1 MSQLREAASPES
13 VGMSSERLG
22 WMRSL
27 MEQHVA
33 SGRSPSAVGI
43 VLRRGEIVFQE
54 AFGIQRPEGPAL
66 GVDHV
71 WPLASAGKPL
81 TAAVVMTLVE
91 EGHVGITQP
100 IVDFFPE
107 FRDRGSDDVLVH
119 HLLTHT
125 AGWESAQRTH
135 RLEAMAAEG
144 ALSPLP
150 DGDNFVDHMFRSL
163 AFDPVRVAAPGVQMD
178 YDNAPYTLL
187 SELVRRI
194 TGGTLDAAMRARIFE
209 PLGLERSAVMVD
221 DALRPHLVRR
231 APGLPFGP
239 DALLPFEGE
248 VFESCDSGDAGVHM
262 SPRDLAVFGQSVLGG
277 GIFGDARILA
287 TSTVR
292 TMVTNQLPGVPA
304 KFGDRV
310 LPEASW
316 GYGFTVL
323 QPRGMAFFSGG
334 LVPSGTAMHPGA
346 GGISYWIDFEHEIV
360 GVFFEVITKMSKFYE
375 PISGIAHRLQDVV
388 VGAVE
393 T

>member
-1 MSQLREAASPES
+1 MTPRLEVAMPET

-27 MEQHVA
+27 MAQHVA
-33 SGRSPSAVGI
+33 SGRSPSAAAVIVRRGKI
-43 VLRRGEIVFQE
+43 VLQE
-54 AFGIQRPEGPAL
+54 AFGRQRPDGPEL
-66 GVDHV
+66 EIDHV

-81 TAAVVMTLVE
+81 TAAVAMTLVE

-100 IVDFFPE
+100 IVDFLPE

-144 ALSPLP
+144 SLPPLP
-150 DGDNFVDHMFRSL
+150 EGDNFVDHMFRSL
-163 AFDPVRVAAPGVQMD
+163 AFDPIRSAAPGEQMD
-178 YDNAPYTLL
+178 YDNSHYTLL
-187 SELVRRI
+187 SEIVRRV
-194 TGGTLDAAMRARIFE
+194 TGDTLDAAMRTRILDQ
-209 PLGLERSAVMVD
+209 LGLERSAVIVD
-221 DALRPHLVRR
+221 DPLRPHVVRR

-239 DALLPFEGE
+239 DALLSFEGE
-248 VFESCDSGDAGVHM
+248 VFESCDSGAAGIFM
-262 SPRDLAVFGQSVLGG
+262 SPLDLAVFGQTIREGG
-277 GIFGDARILA
+277 SFGGARILA
-287 TSTVR
+287 PSTVR

-304 KFGDRV
+304 KFGDRL
-310 LPEASW
+310 LPQASW

-323 QPRGMAFFSGG
+323 QPRGFPFFSGG
-334 LVPSGTAMHPGA
+334 LVPHGTAMHPGA

-360 GVFFEVITKMSKFYE
+360 GVFFEIITKMSQFYE
-375 PISGIAHRLQDVV
+375 PISGMSHRLQDVV

-393 T
+393 S

>member
-1 MSQLREAASPES
+1 MIGRWETAMPER

-33 SGRSPSAVGI
+33 SGRSPSATAV
-43 VLRRGEIVFQE
+43 VVRRGKVVLQE
-54 AFGIQRPEGPAL
+54 AFGVQRPGGPEL
-66 GVDHV
+66 EVDHV

-81 TAAVVMTLVE
+81 TAAVAMTLVE

-107 FRDRGSDDVLVH
+107 FRERGGDDVLVH

-144 ALSPLP
+144 ALPPLP
-150 DGDNFVDHMFRSL
+150 DGDNLIDHMFRSL
-163 AFDPVRVAAPGVQMD
+163 AFDPVRSAAPGEQMD
-178 YDNAPYTLL
+178 YDNSHYTLL
-187 SELVRRI
+187 SEIIRRV
-194 TGGTLDAAMRARIFE
+194 TGGTLDAAMRTRIFE

-221 DALRPHLVRR
+221 EALRPHLVRR

-239 DALLPFEGE
+239 DALLAFEGE
-248 VFESCDSGDAGVHM
+248 GFESCDSGAAGVFM
-262 SPRDLAVFGQSVLGG
+262 SPLDLAVFGQAILDGG
-277 GIFGDARILA
+277 AFGGARILA
-287 TSTVR
+287 PTTVR

-304 KFGDRV
+304 RFGDRV
-310 LPEASW
+310 LPQASW

-323 QPRGMAFFSGG
+323 QPRGFPFFSGG

-360 GVFFEVITKMSKFYE
+360 GVFFEVITKMSQYYE
-375 PISGIAHRLQDVV
+375 PISGISHRLQDIV
-388 VGAVE
+388 VGAVAS
-393 T
+393 